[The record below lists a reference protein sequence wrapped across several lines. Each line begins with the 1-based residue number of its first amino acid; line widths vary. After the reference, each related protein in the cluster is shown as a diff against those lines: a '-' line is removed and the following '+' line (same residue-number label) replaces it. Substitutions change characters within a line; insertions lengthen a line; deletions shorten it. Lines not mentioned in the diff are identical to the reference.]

1 MFTCIFNFGNS
12 VCMII
17 VAPERCVPK
26 LSRLNIGA
34 WYIDSRASSSRS
46 WAAAHLAFC
55 SLVNDV
61 LFITPV
67 QDSTMR
73 SYVNIQC
80 GPLTFCTTSGN
91 QIKQHRYRRKKNAEK
106 TYVSMDI
113 TYTCS
118 QYMYVIRNVLEVP
131 LLHLSLIA

>member
-91 QIKQHRYRRKKNAEK
+91 QIKQHRYRRKKKRRKNIRVNGYYIYLL
-106 TYVSMDI
+106 TVH
-113 TYTCS
+113 
-118 QYMYVIRNVLEVP
+118 VIRNVLEVP